1 MLHLNLGQDVDRV
14 TGPPIHLWRGSA
26 EVGHPAQPPLL
37 DALTVVEIKGDL
49 RFVDKFHS
57 SEGFSCF
64 YSTLIGNANMTD
76 KAAAELPEC
85 CILVVMFLP
94 DRLSPSLCYTW
105 QQLQG
110 ILDSQGV

>member
-1 MLHLNLGQDVDRV
+1 MQLAPR
-14 TGPPIHLWRGSA
+14 IHLWRGSA
-26 EVGHPAQPPLL
+26 EVGHPARPPLL
-37 DALTVVEIKGDL
+37 GGLAVVEIKGDL
-49 RFVDKFHS
+49 RFIDKSHS

-64 YSTLIGNANMTD
+64 YSTLMAKANMTD
-76 KAAAELPEC
+76 KAAAAEC
-85 CILVVMFLP
+85 CILVVIFLP